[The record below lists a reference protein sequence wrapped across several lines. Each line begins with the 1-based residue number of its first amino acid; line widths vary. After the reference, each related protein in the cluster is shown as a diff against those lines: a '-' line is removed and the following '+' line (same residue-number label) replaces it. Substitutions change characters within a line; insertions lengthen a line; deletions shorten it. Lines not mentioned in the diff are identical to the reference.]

1 MSFSVF
7 VAAARSCGS
16 AEIGIEKKANTAA
29 AMPQM
34 KEMLEQSTKGG
45 NGGGTRPAK
54 KSIGDD
60 RRKKT
65 YLVEAGS

>member
-1 MSFSVF
+1 MPSP
-7 VAAARSCGS
+7 G
-16 AEIGIEKKANTAA
+16 EICIENETNTPA

-34 KEMLEQSTKGG
+34 KEMLEQSTKAG

-60 RRKKT
+60 RRKKA
-65 YLVEAGS
+65 YLVEAGT